1 MEKMNNNLE
10 NLSKVI
16 DLAMNE
22 DNQQFENQSN
32 VGLFTSK
39 TANKWI
45 EEAKNRPIPKMLF
58 GEFWFEGEVCIL
70 FSDTNLGKSILAVQI
85 GNSISKNEE
94 IKGFR
99 LEAPKQLILYFD
111 FELSDKQF
119 ENRYSTDYTEHYS
132 FDENFI
138 RIEMNSD
145 AMLPDGK
152 NFEDFLIFSLEQ
164 SIINTNAK
172 VIILDNITFLKS
184 GTESAKDALPLMK
197 DLKSLKNKYGLS
209 ILVLAHTPKRD
220 LSKAISRNDLA
231 GSKMLINFCDSSF
244 TIGESSKDKNLRYIK
259 QIKQRNTENIYNAEN
274 VCVCEIKK
282 QQSFLGFELI
292 EYSSESEHLK
302 NFTEQ
307 DRESIIEEV
316 KLLSDEGKTQREIS
330 AELGISL
337 GAVNKYLRM

>member
-1 MEKMNNNLE
+1 MENINNNLE
-10 NLSKVI
+10 NLSNVI

-22 DNQQFENQSN
+22 SNQLINNNFN
-32 VGLFTSK
+32 VGLFTIK
-39 TANKWI
+39 TASEWI

-85 GNSISKNEE
+85 GNSISKKEG
-94 IKGFR
+94 IKGFT
-99 LEAPKQLILYFD
+99 LEAPKQSILYFD

-119 ENRYSTDYTEHYS
+119 ENRYSTDYAEHYG
-132 FDENFI
+132 FDNNFI

-152 NFEDFLIFSLEQ
+152 SFEDFLIYSLEQ
-164 SIINTNAK
+164 SIIKTNAK

-274 VCVCEIKK
+274 VCICEITK

-292 EYSSESEHLK
+292 DYGSESEHLK
-302 NFTEQ
+302 TITKQ
-307 DRESIIEEV
+307 DRDDIIEQV
-316 KLLSDEGKTQREIS
+316 KLLSSEGKSQREIHK
-330 AELGISL
+330 ELGISL
-337 GAVNKYLRM
+337 GTVNNYIRK